1 MSAKRRAAHPRV
13 CSKRAGMTEL
23 RCISFPSISRLA
35 DGWWQQ
41 SKRKSDVKS
50 LRFIFLSAAYIQAR
64 GAGAAGRHR
73 RSSLSLKEADGS
85 RHTLS
90 EFSALP
96 PVAAPPASRGPPGR
110 AIRRQTARRVQPEA
124 GDRPFALLGRR
135 GEPRGPRSLAPEV
148 ARPAHAHGLASTATF
163 GGAICAFIALWIVLA
178 PIGLLPTVGGAH
190 SVHFESDSLFGRH
203 ALRRKVAAGCP
214 RRASQLPARTA
225 ASSSR
230 QASTSTR
237 SSFCRCV
244 LVASRAAVKV
254 CPDERQAIVPSLF
267 ALCMSGQAAAGH
279 DHRAALLQP
288 DVSHCAQPPEHHHR
302 PASCHGELL
311 LHPFARLLRWHTS
324 AFRCSR
330 SASSSPHSCHGA
342 VATHLLAGLS
352 HADSISLP
360 LWCTPRAA
368 TAAGS
373 RPA

>member
-1 MSAKRRAAHPRV
+1 M
-13 CSKRAGMTEL
+13 
-23 RCISFPSISRLA
+23 
-35 DGWWQQ
+35 
-41 SKRKSDVKS
+41 
-50 LRFIFLSAAYIQAR
+50 
-64 GAGAAGRHR
+64 
-73 RSSLSLKEADGS
+73 
-85 RHTLS
+85 
-90 EFSALP
+90 
-96 PVAAPPASRGPPGR
+96 
-110 AIRRQTARRVQPEA
+110 
-124 GDRPFALLGRR
+124 
-135 GEPRGPRSLAPEV
+135 
-148 ARPAHAHGLASTATF
+148 
-163 GGAICAFIALWIVLA
+163 
-178 PIGLLPTVGGAH
+178 
-190 SVHFESDSLFGRH
+190 HFESDSLFGRH
-203 ALRRKVAAGCP
+203 ALRQKVAAGRS

-230 QASTSTR
+230 PASTSTR

-342 VATHLLAGLS
+342 VATHLLAGATRTRLS
-352 HADSISLP
+352 PSLVHATGRDGCWQPAGVAGTVELEYP
-360 LWCTPRAA
+360 LLDASA
-368 TAAGS
+368 VKLDLM
-373 RPA
+373 

>member
-1 MSAKRRAAHPRV
+1 MKVA
-13 CSKRAGMTEL
+13 T
-23 RCISFPSISRLA
+23 
-35 DGWWQQ
+35 
-41 SKRKSDVKS
+41 
-50 LRFIFLSAAYIQAR
+50 
-64 GAGAAGRHR
+64 
-73 RSSLSLKEADGS
+73 GS
-85 RHTLS
+85 RYTLS
-90 EFSALP
+90 MGFSALP
-96 PVAAPPASRGPPGR
+96 LSQPRLPPGGPPGH
-110 AIRRQTARRVQPEA
+110 AIRRRTARRVQPEA
-124 GDRPFALLGRR
+124 GDRPFAPLGRR

-203 ALRRKVAAGCP
+203 ALRQKVAASCP

-230 QASTSTR
+230 PASTSTR

-279 DHRAALLQP
+279 YHRAALLQP
-288 DVSHCAQPPEHHHR
+288 DFAHCAQSPEHHHR

-311 LHPFARLLRWHTS
+311 LRPLARLSRWHTL
-324 AFRCSR
+324 AICCSR

-342 VATHLLAGLS
+342 VTTHLLAGLS
-352 HADSISLP
+352 
-360 LWCTPRAA
+360 R
-368 TAAGS
+368 AGS
-373 RPA
+373 PAGATRRPLSLVHHGPQRPASSVREEAVCRHSRAGASGS

>member
-1 MSAKRRAAHPRV
+1 MGLVVQSARRRAGLLWRERRQTDDGFVRSHRPRHKSMPPIFPIIESSNRV
-13 CSKRAGMTEL
+13 ALHAL
-23 RCISFPSISRLA
+23 RM
-35 DGWWQQ
+35 G
-41 SKRKSDVKS
+41 
-50 LRFIFLSAAYIQAR
+50 
-64 GAGAAGRHR
+64 
-73 RSSLSLKEADGS
+73 
-85 RHTLS
+85 
-90 EFSALP
+90 FSALP
-96 PVAAPPASRGPPGR
+96 LSQPRLPPGGPPGH
-110 AIRRQTARRVQPEA
+110 AIRRRTARRVQPEA
-124 GDRPFALLGRR
+124 GDRPFAPLGRR

-230 QASTSTR
+230 PASTSTR

-360 LWCTPRAA
+360 LWCTQRCRHSRAGVSA
-368 TAAGS
+368 S
-373 RPA
+373 

>member
-1 MSAKRRAAHPRV
+1 M
-13 CSKRAGMTEL
+13 G
-23 RCISFPSISRLA
+23 
-35 DGWWQQ
+35 
-41 SKRKSDVKS
+41 
-50 LRFIFLSAAYIQAR
+50 
-64 GAGAAGRHR
+64 
-73 RSSLSLKEADGS
+73 
-85 RHTLS
+85 
-90 EFSALP
+90 FSALP
-96 PVAAPPASRGPPGR
+96 LSQPRLPPGGPPGH
-110 AIRRQTARRVQPEA
+110 AIRRRTARRVQPEA
-124 GDRPFALLGRR
+124 GDRPFAPLGRR

-203 ALRRKVAAGCP
+203 ALRQKVAAGCP
-214 RRASQLPARTA
+214 RRASQLPARMA
-225 ASSSR
+225 ASFSR
-230 QASTSTR
+230 PASTSTR

-311 LHPFARLLRWHTS
+311 LHPFARLFRWHTS

-360 LWCTPRAA
+360 LWCTQRCRHSRAGVSA
-368 TAAGS
+368 S
-373 RPA
+373 